1 MKKFIAAICAC
12 LILASAFAGCS
23 DPLAKSNTSETKA
36 SSSSAE
42 KAKKTIKA
50 ENYEDN
56 FNGLESYMKD
66 YGYLTK
72 DIIKNANDTK
82 LPKIKGVNY
91 KYGYEY
97 IGAKKGKKYTNN
109 KIVIELY
116 EFEEGKKNEFVDSVK
131 EKGTFTLFD
140 EEVTAYITDNGKYMM
155 VYTDNDIK
163 DDDKTSDAYKTR
175 QGAIKAFEAFKPAK
189 SEKTEN
195 ETRETKETKTTE
207 TSTQASTTET
217 ETTETTN

>member
-1 MKKFIAAICAC
+1 MKKLIAAICAL

-23 DPLAKSNTSETKA
+23 DPLAKSNTSETQA
-36 SSSSAE
+36 SSSSA
-42 KAKKTIKA
+42 KPKKTIKA
-50 ENYEDN
+50 ENYEDS
-56 FNGLESYMKD
+56 FKGLESYMKD
-66 YGYLTK
+66 YGYLTS

-116 EFEEGKKNEFVDSVK
+116 AFEEGKKNEFVDSVK

-140 EEVTAYITDNGKYMM
+140 EEITAYLTDNGKYMM
-155 VYTDNDIK
+155 VYTDKDIK

-175 QGAIKAFEAFKPAK
+175 QGAIKAFEAFTPAK
-189 SEKTEN
+189 AEK
-195 ETRETKETKTTE
+195 ETQETKATE
-207 TSTQASTTET
+207 ASTQASTAEA
-217 ETTETTN
+217 ETTKNN